1 MRVVHWFRADL
12 RVNDNT
18 ALRRASEA
26 ATRGVVGLCIV
37 SPGDLKRHDVAPVRV
52 EFALRALREL
62 SGALGALGIPLL
74 IRFAEEPGD
83 VPGFV
88 AKVCRECECDAVYF
102 NREYEVNERRRDS
115 AVEAALAA
123 IGVRMLGFTDQVL
136 HDPSSIR
143 TGGGTFYTVFTPF
156 KRAFLER
163 SKEAPAV
170 LPPPRGQAR
179 MSIQPSPVP
188 KKIEG
193 FESSVD
199 PSLWP
204 ASEAAAMA
212 CLRSFV
218 AKGINDYKERR
229 DFPGLQG
236 TSGLSAHLAAGT
248 ISPRQ
253 CFAAAVDAN
262 GGRWRGGRV
271 GPECWIGELIWREFF
286 VHILV
291 GFPRVCMNRAFK
303 PATDR
308 IAWRDDEAGFEAWKM
323 GRTGYPIVDAAMR
336 QLAATGWMHNRC
348 RMIAAM
354 FLAKDLLIDWR
365 RGEAYF
371 MRSLV
376 DGYFAS
382 NNGGWQW
389 SAGAGADA
397 APYFRIFNPES
408 QSIRFDAEG
417 VYIRRWVPELA
428 SVRGAEV
435 HNPSALTRARTGYP
449 EAIVDHGRARERVL
463 RAFEAVRA

>member
-1 MRVVHWFRADL
+1 MRVLHWFRADL

-26 ATRGVVGLCIV
+26 ATRGVVGLYVV
-37 SPGDLKRHDVAPVRV
+37 SPGDWKRHDVAPVRI
-52 EFALRALREL
+52 EFALRSLTEL
-62 SGALGALGIPLL
+62 SAALGALGIPLL
-74 IRFAEEPGD
+74 IRVAEKPDD
-83 VPGFV
+83 VPRVV
-88 AKVCRECECDAVYF
+88 AEVCRQFECDAVYF

-115 AVEAALAA
+115 AVEAAL
-123 IGVRMLGFTDQVL
+123 GVRMLGFTDQVL
-136 HDPSSIR
+136 IDPSSIR

-156 KRAFLER
+156 KKAFLGR
-163 SKEAPAV
+163 SKEMPAV
-170 LPPPRGQAR
+170 LPSPRKQA
-179 MSIQPSPVP
+179 SLNIEPSPVP
-188 KKIEG
+188 AKIKD
-193 FESSVD
+193 FEASVD
-199 PSLWP
+199 PSHGP
-204 ASEAAAMA
+204 AGEAAAMA
-212 CLRSFV
+212 RLRSFV
-218 AKGINDYKERR
+218 AEGINDYKKQR
-229 DFPGLQG
+229 DFPGVQG
-236 TSGLSAHLAAGT
+236 TSGLSSHLAAGT

-253 CFAAAVDAN
+253 CFAAAVEAN
-262 GGRWRGGRV
+262 GGRWSGGRI
-271 GPECWIGELIWREFF
+271 GPECWISELIWREFF

-303 PATDR
+303 PATER
-308 IAWRDDEAGFEAWKM
+308 IAWRDDDDGFEAWKA

-348 RMIAAM
+348 RMVAAM

-376 DGYFAS
+376 DGFFAS

-389 SAGAGADA
+389 SAGTGADA

-408 QSIRFDAEG
+408 QSLKFDADG
-417 VYIRRWVPELA
+417 AYIRRWVPELA
-428 SVRGAEV
+428 SVRGDEV

-449 EAIVDHGRARERVL
+449 GAIVDHGRARERVL